1 MKSNKE
7 FMNEKIV
14 IEKEG
19 KLVECNIL
27 FTFEVRENN
36 RVNNRVYVGYT
47 DEEFDGRKNLY
58 ISYFDPAKGHD
69 TLNKVTTAKEIE
81 LFKQVLAYAKGE

>member
-1 MKSNKE
+1 LKSNKE

-19 KLVECNIL
+19 KLVECNVL
-27 FTFEVRENN
+27 FTFEVRE
-36 RVNNRVYVGYT
+36 NNRVYVGYT

-69 TLNKVTTAKEIE
+69 TLNKVTTANEIE

>member
-1 MKSNKE
+1 
-7 FMNEKIV
+7 MNEKIV

-19 KLVECNIL
+19 KLVECKVL
-27 FTFEVRENN
+27 FTFEVRE
-36 RVNNRVYVGYT
+36 NNRVYVGYT

-58 ISYFDPAKGHD
+58 ISYFDPDKGHD
-69 TLNKVTTAKEIE
+69 TLNKVTTANEIE

>member
-19 KLVECNIL
+19 KLVECNVL
-27 FTFEVRENN
+27 FTFEVRE
-36 RVNNRVYVGYT
+36 NNRVYVGYT

-58 ISYFDPAKGHD
+58 ISYFDPDKGHD
-69 TLNKVTTAKEIE
+69 TLNKVTTANEIE

>member
-36 RVNNRVYVGYT
+36 RVYVGYT
-47 DEEFDGRKNLY
+47 DEGFDGRKNLY

>member
-7 FMNEKIV
+7 FMKEKIV

-19 KLVECNIL
+19 KLVECNVL
-27 FTFEVRENN
+27 FTFEVRE
-36 RVNNRVYVGYT
+36 NNRVYVGYT

-58 ISYFDPAKGHD
+58 ISYFDPDKGHD
-69 TLNKVTTAKEIE
+69 TLNKVTTANEIE

>member
-1 MKSNKE
+1 MK
-7 FMNEKIV
+7 EKIV

-36 RVNNRVYVGYT
+36 RVYVGYT
-47 DEEFDGRKNLY
+47 DEKFDGRKNLY

>member
-1 MKSNKE
+1 MK
-7 FMNEKIV
+7 EKIV

-36 RVNNRVYVGYT
+36 RVYVGYT
-47 DEEFDGRKNLY
+47 DEGFDGRKNLY

>member
-1 MKSNKE
+1 MK
-7 FMNEKIV
+7 EKIV

-27 FTFEVRENN
+27 FTVEVRENS
-36 RVNNRVYVGYT
+36 RVYVGYT
-47 DEEFDGRKNLY
+47 DEGFDGRKNLY

>member
-27 FTFEVRENN
+27 FTFEVRE
-36 RVNNRVYVGYT
+36 NNRVYVGYT

>member
-1 MKSNKE
+1 MK
-7 FMNEKIV
+7 EKIV

-27 FTFEVRENN
+27 CTFEVRENS
-36 RVNNRVYVGYT
+36 RVYVGYT
-47 DEEFDGRKNLY
+47 DEGFDGRKNLY
-58 ISYFDPAKGHD
+58 ISYFDPDKGHD
-69 TLNKVTTAKEIE
+69 TLNKVTTANEIE

>member
-1 MKSNKE
+1 
-7 FMNEKIV
+7 MNEKIV

-36 RVNNRVYVGYT
+36 RVYVGYT
-47 DEEFDGRKNLY
+47 DEGFDGRKNLY